1 MATSVLQ
8 PTPLSTAPILVLSPS
23 SISHPPTFLNS
34 LLTTFL
40 PYDFQVIDPLAPNLV
55 TLPPSHYTEAVL
67 VLPTS
72 EELDLHT
79 DFQELTM
86 VFPRILDTMCAGGR
100 LRIGR
105 PNGKRLLIV
114 KPTAQ
119 ITREAILTGFVVE
132 TANNQVRG

>member
-8 PTPLSTAPILVLSPS
+8 PSPPSTTPILVLS
-23 SISHPPTFLNS
+23 SISHPPTFLDS
-34 LLTTFL
+34 LTTFL
-40 PYDFQVIDPLAPNLV
+40 PFQPHDLELFDPLAPNLV

-86 VFPRILDTMCAGGR
+86 VFPRILDTMRAGGR

-105 PNGKRLLIV
+105 LNGERLLIV
-114 KPTAQ
+114 KPTEQ